1 MDNQIQ
7 VNILPIYVAH
17 TSFED
22 FDQTNIIN
30 GGYTGKKALQLNNFP
45 LEVARFTPTGS
56 PLPKGDYTISL
67 RVKGTGSVLANG
79 QVIYTG
85 TGNEWQW
92 FTTPFFINEELKLT
106 GTAIID
112 ELRVH
117 PPSARMQTATYTPQ
131 IGATSQ
137 TDINGVTQ
145 WFEYDKLNRTRLI
158 KDQDGNIIQRYT
170 YKYHNDTCED

>member
-1 MDNQIQ
+1 
-7 VNILPIYVAH
+7 LPVAYKYVAH

-22 FDQTNIIN
+22 FVHNGIIDD
-30 GGYTGKKALQLNNFP
+30 GYTGKKSLQLTNFP
-45 LEVARFTPTGS
+45 LRVSQFTPLG
-56 PLPKGDYTISL
+56 LPFPKTTYQVSF
-67 RVKGTGSVLANG
+67 RVKGTGNVLANG
-79 QVIYTG
+79 QVIYTS
-85 TGNEWQW
+85 TGSEWQW
-92 FTTPFFINEELKLT
+92 FSTEFFINNELELT

-117 PPSARMQTATYTPQ
+117 PPTARMQTVTYTPQ

-170 YKYHNDTCED
+170 YKYHNDTCIED